1 MAKERICRNCI
12 FFHMRNER
20 QLNAKYTVGKWY
32 GGECTFGEYRNVPTN
47 PTDTCENW
55 HDIDEP
61 ISWDK

>member
-1 MAKERICRNCI
+1 
-12 FFHMRNER
+12 MRNER
-20 QLNAKYTVGKWY
+20 QMNAKYTVGKWY
-32 GGECTFGEYRNVPTN
+32 DGDCTFGEYRNVPTN